1 MYDVVVVGL
10 GAMGAAA
17 TYQLAK
23 RGARVL
29 GLDRFTPPHVHGS
42 THGGTRVTRL
52 AVGEGE
58 QYIPLVRRSHEIWR
72 AIERESG
79 ADLLT
84 QNGALIVS
92 SPASKA
98 TTHVEGFFRNTVT
111 AAARHGIAHELLDAA
126 QIRTRF
132 PQFDVQDDESGYFEP
147 EAGFV
152 RPERAVAA
160 QLDMAKKHGADI
172 RTGETVLALESE
184 AGGVMVR
191 TDRST
196 YKADKLIV
204 SAGSWLPKLLPQY
217 EALFRIYR
225 QVQFW
230 FEPRDPAAFA
240 PDRFPVF
247 IWDPPTGTQALY
259 GFPSVD
265 DEGFKIG
272 TEYFAQT
279 VDPDAAS
286 RDVSAEEIAAIY
298 ENLVAPHF
306 PGVSG
311 RCLRAATCLY
321 TVTSDFG
328 FVIDTLPEAKNIL
341 LVSACSGHG
350 FKHSAAIGEAAAQW
364 ALEGKSRIDLA
375 PFRLSRFG

>member
-1 MYDVVVVGL
+1 MHDVIVLGL

-17 TYQLAK
+17 AYQGAK

-58 QYIPLVRRSHEIWR
+58 QYIPLVRRSHELWR
-72 AIERESG
+72 EIERETG

-98 TTHVEGFFRNTVT
+98 TTHVEGFFRKTVM
-111 AAARHGIAHELLDAA
+111 AAERHGIAHELLDAA
-126 QIRTRF
+126 QIRARF
-132 PQFDVQDDESGYFEP
+132 PQFHVRDDESGYFEP

-152 RPERAVAA
+152 RPERAIAA
-160 QLDMAKKHGADI
+160 QLDLAKKYGADI
-172 RTGETVLALESE
+172 RTGETVLAFESE
-184 AGGVMVR
+184 AGGIMVQ
-191 TDRST
+191 TDRGI
-196 YKADKLIV
+196 YRADKLIV

-217 EALFRIYR
+217 EGLFRIYR

-230 FEPRDPAAFA
+230 FEPRDPASFV
-240 PDRFPVF
+240 PERFPVF

-265 DEGFKIG
+265 GEGFKIG
-272 TEYFAQT
+272 TEYFART
-279 VDPDAAS
+279 ADPDAVQ
-286 RDVSAEEIAAIY
+286 RNVSAEEIGAMY
-298 ENLVAPHF
+298 EDLVAPHF
-306 PGVSG
+306 PGVHG

-321 TVTSDFG
+321 TVTPDFG
-328 FVIDTLPEAKNIL
+328 FVIDTLPEADNVL

-364 ALEGKSRIDLA
+364 ALEGKSRIDLGA
-375 PFRLSRFG
+375 FRLSRFG